1 MGWLQM
7 LHKTYDDCSGRE
19 WPGGEP
25 SLTPLFHAVQNAHI
39 EIVLDG
45 AGRFRGARVVEV
57 EPTIIPATEQS
68 ATTRTSGV
76 RPHALCDHIK
86 YCALDYP
93 TPTSQNKHAQAYLA
107 QLQNWCT
114 SPFAHPKAQA
124 VLHYV
129 KQGTVLRDLVAQ
141 QVVPVDQTGKPLSRW
156 DSKEQRPP
164 LLRQLQKDTDGT
176 YKPQNALI
184 RWVVESD
191 KAAETWMDISLRNAW
206 IGLCSARESIPG
218 RCMVTGQMATL
229 AKKHPR
235 GIRDGKDGAKLI
247 SSKDDEWDL
256 TFRGRFLEVSE
267 AAGVSEEVTQKAHSA
282 LAWLIRRQA
291 LIRKRRTGPLTS
303 PGQAIVAWCVAGK
316 AVPDPCAGGLEEFDL
331 EALADGP
338 AASAGDFGQAYA
350 LRLIKAMRGY
360 RQNLSDSDDIVVIG
374 LDSATPGRLAIT
386 LYRELTGSEFLDRIE
401 TWHKRCAWQ
410 HDYGPMPKTKRRISF
425 VGAPSL
431 IDIAR
436 AALGRTA
443 NTESGRKLVK
453 SMVERL
459 TPCIIDG
466 LESHP
471 IPADVVISVVRQ
483 ACNRLG
489 YERDPHR
496 RNEDAWRKSLGI
508 ACAVFRG
515 LHFQEDY
522 QMALEENRNTRD
534 YLYGRLLAIA
544 EYIEDR
550 ALRIADEK
558 RDTNA
563 AKLMQRFSE
572 HPSETWLSI
581 WRSLPPYESRLKA
594 KHSGTL
600 AYLKGLLDDVTCRFD
615 PSEFM
620 ADQPLTGEF
629 LLGYHCQRRKL
640 EEWRPTKKQTGDE
653 SVDAAKASTTTTDT
667 QSNQGE

>member
-1 MGWLQM
+1 M
-7 LHKTYDDCSGRE
+7 LHKTYDECSGRE

-25 SLTPLFHAVQNAHI
+25 SLTPLFHAIQNAHI

-45 AGRFRGARVVEV
+45 AGCLRRARVVEKV
-57 EPTIIPATEQS
+57 PTIIPATEKS

-93 TPTSQNKHAQAYLA
+93 TPTSQNKHARAYLA
-107 QLQNWCT
+107 QLRNWCN
-114 SPFAHPKAQA
+114 SPYAHPKAQA

-129 KQGTVLRDLVAQ
+129 EQGTVLRDLVAQ
-141 QVVPVDQTGKPLSRW
+141 QIVPVDQTGDPLSRW
-156 DSKEQRPP
+156 DSEEQRPP
-164 LLRQLQKDTDGT
+164 LLRQLQKDTHGT

-191 KAAETWMDISLRNAW
+191 RAAETWMDSSLRNAW
-206 IGLCSARESIPG
+206 IAFCSARESIPG
-218 RCMVTGQMATL
+218 RCIVTGEMATL

-235 GIRDGKDGAKLI
+235 GIRGGKDGAKLI
-247 SSKDDEWDL
+247 SSKEDEWDL

-267 AAGVSEEVTQKAHSA
+267 AAGVSAEVTQKAHSA

-291 LIRKRRTGPLTS
+291 MIRERGTGPLTA
-303 PGQAIVAWCVAGK
+303 PGQVMVAWCASGK
-316 AVPDPCAGGLEEFDL
+316 AAPDPCAGGLEGFGL
-331 EALADGP
+331 EALADDP
-338 AASAGDFGQAYA
+338 STSAGDFGQAYA
-350 LRLIKAMRGY
+350 LRLKKAMRGY
-360 RQNLSDSDDIVVIG
+360 RQDLSRSDDIVVMG

-401 TWHKRCAWQ
+401 TWHTRCAWSQ
-410 HDYGPMPKTKRRISF
+410 DYGPVPKTKRRISF
-425 VGAPSL
+425 VGAPSP

-436 AALGRTA
+436 AALGRAA
-443 NTESGRKLVK
+443 NTESGKKLVK

-459 TPCIIDG
+459 VPCIVDG
-466 LESHP
+466 LEFHP
-471 IPADVVISVVRQ
+471 IPTDIVNSVVRQ
-483 ACNRLG
+483 TCNRLG
-489 YERDPHR
+489 YEREPQR

-508 ACAVFRG
+508 ACAAFRG
-515 LHFQEDY
+515 LHFQKDY
-522 QMALEENRNTRD
+522 QMALEEDRNTRD

-572 HPSETWLSI
+572 RPSETWLTI

-615 PSEFM
+615 PGEFM

-629 LLGYHCQRRKL
+629 LLGYHCQRRRL
-640 EEWRPTKKQTGDE
+640 EEWRPTKKKAGDE
-653 SVDAAKASTTTTDT
+653 SVDVATAGTTTTDT

>member
-1 MGWLQM
+1 MGWIQM
-7 LHKTYDDCSGRE
+7 LHKTYDECSGRE

-45 AGRFRGARVVEV
+45 AGCLRRARVVDKV
-57 EPTIIPATEQS
+57 PTIIPATEQS

-93 TPTSQNKHAQAYLA
+93 TPTSQNKHALAYLA
-107 QLQNWCT
+107 QLQSWCT
-114 SPFAHPKAQA
+114 SPYAHPKAQA

-141 QVVPVDQTGKPLSRW
+141 QVLPVDQTGKLLSRW
-156 DSKEQRPP
+156 DSEEQRPP
-164 LLRQLQKDTDGT
+164 LLRQLQKDTHGT

-191 KAAETWMDISLRNAW
+191 KSAETWLDSSLQNAW
-206 IGLCSARESIPG
+206 IALCSARESIPG
-218 RCMVTGQMATL
+218 RCMVTGKVATL

-235 GIRDGKDGAKLI
+235 GIRGGKDGAKLI
-247 SSKDDEWDL
+247 SSKEDEWDL

-267 AAGVSEEVTQKAHSA
+267 AAGVSAEVTQKAHSA

-291 LIRKRRTGPLTS
+291 TIRDRRTGPLTA
-303 PGQAIVAWCVAGK
+303 PGQVMVAWCAAGK

-331 EALADGP
+331 EALADDAIP
-338 AASAGDFGQAYA
+338 SAGDFGQAYA
-350 LRLIKAMRGY
+350 LRLKKAIRGY
-360 RQNLSDSDDIVVIG
+360 RQDLSDSDDIVVMG

-401 TWHKRCAWQ
+401 TWHTRCAWSQ
-410 HDYGPMPKTKRRISF
+410 DYGPVPKSKRRISF
-425 VGAPSL
+425 VGAPSP

-443 NTESGRKLVK
+443 NTESGKKLVK

-459 TPCIIDG
+459 VPCIIDG

-471 IPADVVISVVRQ
+471 IPADIVNSVVRQ
-483 ACNRLG
+483 TCNRLG
-489 YERDPHR
+489 YEREPQR

-515 LHFQEDY
+515 LHFQEDF

-544 EYIEDR
+544 EHIEDR

-572 HPSETWLSI
+572 RPPETWLTI

-594 KHSGTL
+594 KHPGTL

-615 PSEFM
+615 PGEFM

-640 EEWRPTKKQTGDE
+640 VEWRPPKKRDDE
-653 SVDAAKASTTTTDT
+653 SVVTATANSTTTDA